1 MDFDWGTFLTAHASA
16 IFALAGALGGGI
28 LSFVGALLLKKR
40 EFSLS
45 VSGKLLDR
53 RIAAHEKVIAVAT
66 EMRVMVALGGF
77 SASGEVR
84 RAPQVMISRDTFD
97 DWFTRFT
104 QLSLE
109 GTSWLSTATKREVNF
124 IQDYLITLHLY
135 LERVPSDQFLGLGE
149 IIRQDFVD
157 LSSSLEKTAFT
168 FFQSGVRK
176 LQPDSLSKWHKYKR
190 GETEQRLGATLLV
203 TNQSAFSQAQ
213 NKGKTGGKT
222 GNWG

>member
-1 MDFDWGTFLTAHASA
+1 
-16 IFALAGALGGGI
+16 
-28 LSFVGALLLKKR
+28 
-40 EFSLS
+40 

-53 RIAAHEKVIAVAT
+53 RIAAHEKVIALAT
-66 EMRVMVALGGF
+66 EMRVMVF
-77 SASGEVR
+77 SESGEVR
-84 RAPQVMISRDTFD
+84 RAPQVMISRDAFE

-109 GTSWLSTATKREVNF
+109 GTSWLSTTTKREVNF
-124 IQDYLITLHLY
+124 AQDYLITLHFY

-176 LQPDSLSKWHKYKR
+176 LQPDSLDKWHKYKR
-190 GETEQRLGATLLV
+190 TETDRRLGSTLLI
-203 TNQSAFSQAQ
+203 TNQGAFSQAQ
-213 NKGKTGGKT
+213 NDGQTR
-222 GNWG
+222 

>member
-16 IFALAGALGGGI
+16 IFALTGALGGGV
-28 LSFVGALLLKKR
+28 LSFIGALLLKKR
-40 EFSLS
+40 EFHLS

-53 RIAAHEKVIAVAT
+53 RIAAHERVIALAT

-77 SASGEVR
+77 SSSGEVR

-109 GTSWLSTATKREVNF
+109 GTSWLSTAAKREVNF
-124 IQDYLITLHLY
+124 AQDYLITLHLY
-135 LERVPSDQFLGLGE
+135 LEQIPSDRFLGLGE
-149 IIRQDFVD
+149 VIRQDFVG
-157 LSSSLEKTAFT
+157 LSSSLEKAAFG

-176 LQPDSLSKWHKYKR
+176 LKPDSLEKWHKYKR
-190 GETEQRLGATLLV
+190 KETERRLASTLLL
-203 TNQSAFSQAQ
+203 TNQGAFVQAQ
-213 NKGKTGGKT
+213 SDANAL
-222 GNWG
+222 